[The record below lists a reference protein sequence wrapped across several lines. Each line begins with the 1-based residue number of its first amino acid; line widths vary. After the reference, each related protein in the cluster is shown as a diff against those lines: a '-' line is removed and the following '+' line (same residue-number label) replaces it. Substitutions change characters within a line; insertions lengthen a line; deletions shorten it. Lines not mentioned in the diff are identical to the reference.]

1 MAAPRWPGL
10 RSKVLTVSR
19 LLGRAACA
27 RADHLRHEDELALVA
42 GGGTEA
48 MVRGS
53 VIHAGL
59 AAACAAFPAE
69 PDPARVAAACSAS
82 AVENDLGARDARLPG
97 WTRVAL
103 RAARALDPGAWEPV
117 SLDVASGGSGRVDG
131 AGAGSDA
138 VAGLPGGVDDYTCST
153 ARSAHLTSASIA
165 QFGEMTLEATETKA
179 LAVTLVE
186 ARVGVALPD
195 GDPRAGDA
203 GRGWVFSFKPDAV
216 LRHRATGR
224 IWLVDHKTKPS
235 LSRVEPWAEL
245 HLQALLYV
253 RALRALGVPVHGAVL
268 YAVLADEPTVPKL
281 RNDGHL
287 ADRSWATDWPTA
299 LEVIRGSADPDPDS
313 PRYDELRR
321 RCAERQWQLPQEVLF
336 DDAELESAWSYL
348 IACRD
353 DLVRDHVRA
362 TSISLDAHLPVW
374 RAVHPTGRGAAC
386 ERCDFREWCTEDFGG
401 RDPEPLVGGA
411 YRRGAG
417 RYLAEVALTRARDDL
432 TYRPAGDLNG
442 IDTLRARP

>member
-1 MAAPRWPGL
+1 M

-27 RADHLRHEDELALVA
+27 RADHLRHEDELAPAVD
-42 GGGTEA
+42 GGTEA

-69 PDPARVAAACSAS
+69 PDPLVVAAACSAS
-82 AVENDLGARDARLPG
+82 AVENDLGATDARLPG
-97 WTRVAL
+97 WIRVAL
-103 RAARALDPGAWEPV
+103 RAARALDPCAWEPV
-117 SLDVASGGSGRVDG
+117 SLAVASGGLGRGDA
-131 AGAGSDA
+131 AGPGSDA
-138 VAGLPGGVDDYTCST
+138 VAGTLGGVDDYTCSR
-153 ARSAHLTSASIA
+153 APNA
-165 QFGEMTLEATETKA
+165 QPG
-179 LAVTLVE
+179 AVTLVE
-186 ARVGVALPD
+186 ARIGVALPD

-203 GRGWVFSFKPDAV
+203 ARGWVFSFKPDVV

-224 IWLVDHKTKPS
+224 IWLVDHKTKTS
-235 LSRVEPWAEL
+235 LSRVEPWTEL

-268 YAVLADEPTVPKL
+268 YAILADEPTVPKL

-287 ADRSWATDWPTA
+287 RETAWATDWSTA
-299 LEVIRGSADPDPDS
+299 LEVIRRSADPDPDS
-313 PRYDELRR
+313 PRYAELRR

-336 DDAELESAWSYL
+336 DEAELESAWSHL

-353 DLVRDHVRA
+353 DLVRDHLRA
-362 TSISLDAHLPVW
+362 ASISLDAGVPTW
-374 RAVHPTGRGAAC
+374 RAVRPTGRGAAC
-386 ERCDFREWCTEDFGG
+386 ERCDYREWCTEDFGG

-417 RYLAEVALTRARDDL
+417 KYLAEVALTRARDDL